1 MKRPGWEETKIGKH
15 GKTIVRCQ
23 AKIRRS
29 DPAKQCTLPAKHGM
43 VMCSRHNKKTDRSK
57 EIELVRKSMGLYD
70 VGKEKALQKELKEVE
85 QFDDEKLEDTTDELK
100 LAIGVMRKYLK
111 ETTDL
116 KIARKPGQ
124 LMWMLNN
131 IMNFK
136 KIHWE
141 IKHADKVTYT
151 KEQVDYMFI
160 KIRNILMDVVKDTGL
175 LAEIAKRISKM
186 GIEMREDGFKVV

>member
-1 MKRPGWEETKIGKH
+1 
-15 GKTIVRCQ
+15 
-23 AKIRRS
+23 
-29 DPAKQCTLPAKHGM
+29 
-43 VMCSRHNKKTDRSK
+43 MCSRHNKKTDRSK